1 MHIHIGTKKK
11 YHGNENHQVKN
22 EAYQWGGGGN
32 EVAEC

>member
-11 YHGNENHQVKN
+11 YGNENHQVKN